1 VILIVVTPSLQTPEN
16 VKVKVSDFLN
26 TENCTLV
33 QNIYVKVKV
42 SDFLNTENCT
52 LVQNIYVALQT
63 LYSSVD
69 CRYGK

>member
-1 VILIVVTPSLQTPEN
+1 M
-16 VKVKVSDFLN
+16 SDFLN

-69 CRYGK
+69 CRYGN